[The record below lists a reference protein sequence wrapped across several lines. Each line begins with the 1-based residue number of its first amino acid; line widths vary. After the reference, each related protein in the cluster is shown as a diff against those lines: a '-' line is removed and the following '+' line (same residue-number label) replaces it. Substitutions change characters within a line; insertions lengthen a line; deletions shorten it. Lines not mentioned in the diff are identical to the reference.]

1 MRENNSQNPENFRDR
16 VGTID
21 ESGKRTWIYPT
32 MPIGRF
38 YEYRKYLS
46 YVLVAILFV
55 MPFIHIN
62 GRPLFLFNII
72 ERKFILFGKIF
83 WPQDFFIFGLT
94 MIALIVFLV
103 LFTVAFGRI
112 FCGWICPQTIF
123 MEMVFRRIEYWIE
136 GSASKMRLR
145 DQGPWNAEKIRVKL
159 TKWTIFF
166 VVSFLISNIFLAYII
181 GIHDLY
187 AIITS
192 PISQHLT
199 GFIAMMIFTS
209 VFFFNYLWFREQVC
223 LVVCPYGRLQGV
235 MLDRNSIVVAYDYE
249 RGEPRG
255 KISKKSESNLG
266 DCIDCDLCVKVCPTG
281 IDIRNGTQME
291 CVNCTACIDACDSIM
306 DKVNRPRGLIRYAS
320 EENIASKK
328 PFAFTARLKA
338 YSVALLALVG
348 VLSFILVSRPDV
360 ETRILRVGGQL
371 YHLQEEE
378 GTVSNL
384 FNLHLVNKTFE
395 DVPIEL
401 RLLNKEGRIEIV
413 GEKDLTVPSE
423 GNTQATFFIYLPLEE
438 TDGRTTQLQI
448 GVFSGERQIS
458 TTKTNFLSPN
468 KLNQ

>member
-1 MRENNSQNPENFRDR
+1 MRENNSQNPESFRDR

-32 MPIGRF
+32 MPSGRF

-166 VVSFLISNIFLAYII
+166 GVSFLISNIFLAYII

-187 AIITS
+187 AIITA

-255 KISKKSESNLG
+255 KISKKAESSLG

-328 PFAFTARLKA
+328 PFQFTARLKA

-413 GEKDLTVPSE
+413 GDRDLTVPSE

-468 KLNQ
+468 RLNQ

>member
-1 MRENNSQNPENFRDR
+1 MRENNSQSPESFRDR

-21 ESGKRTWIYPT
+21 ESGRRTWIYPT
-32 MPIGRF
+32 EPSGRF
-38 YEYRKYLS
+38 FNYRKYVS
-46 YVLVAILFV
+46 YLLLVILFV
-55 MPFIHIN
+55 TPFIYIN
-62 GRPLFLFNII
+62 GRPLFLFNVL
-72 ERKFILFGKIF
+72 EGRFIFFGKIF

-94 MIALIVFLV
+94 MLTLIVFLV

-159 TKWTIFF
+159 AKWTIFF
-166 VVSFLISNIFLAYII
+166 GLSFIISNIFLAYII
-181 GIHDLY
+181 GVYDLY
-187 AIITS
+187 AIITA

-199 GFIAMMIFTS
+199 GFIAIMIFTA
-209 VFFFNYLWFREQVC
+209 VFFFTYLWFREQVC

-255 KISKKSESNLG
+255 KVSKKTENDLG

-306 DKVNRPRGLIRYAS
+306 DKVKRPRGLIRYAS
-320 EENIASKK
+320 EENIAAKN

-338 YSVALLALVG
+338 YSVALIALLG
-348 VLSFILVSRPDV
+348 ILSFILVSRPDI

-371 YHLQEEE
+371 YHLQAEE

-395 DVPIEL
+395 EIPVEL
-401 RLLNKEGRIEIV
+401 RLLDRAGRIDIV
-413 GEKDLTVPSE
+413 GNKDLTVPAE
-423 GNTQATFFIYLPLEE
+423 GNVQATFFIYLPLNE
-438 TDGRTTQLQI
+438 TDSRTTTLKI
-448 GVFSGERQIS
+448 GVFSGDRQIS